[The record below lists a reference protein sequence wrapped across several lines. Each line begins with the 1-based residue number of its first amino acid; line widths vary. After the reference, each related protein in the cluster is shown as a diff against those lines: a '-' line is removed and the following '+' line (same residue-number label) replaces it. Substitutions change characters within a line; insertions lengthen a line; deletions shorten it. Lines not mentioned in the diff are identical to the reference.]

1 MFNNK
6 KAGFMRHPYA
16 MLTVIGLAT
25 AGALAV
31 GSKVKCFLTDKTKQ
45 MSHMMHNMKN
55 EFQQ

>member
-31 GSKVKCFLTDKTKQ
+31 GSRVKGFLTDKTKQ